1 MRFYIFIFLFALT
14 VQSHSQKPPQ
24 IENYGSVFNIDNP
37 DFKTDTLQSFKTVFD
52 VGRAFEET
60 EKTNKLL
67 ESAARFI
74 RLHREAGVPINQI
87 QVALVIHGS
96 AVFDLLN
103 HTDYQSIRESKE
115 AFNPNYDLITALT
128 QEGVE
133 IILCGQTASF
143 RKIDKTQLHPDVKI
157 ALSAMTALVQLQNEG
172 FRLINF

>member
-1 MRFYIFIFLFALT
+1 MRLSIYIFIFFFT
-14 VQSHSQKPPQ
+14 FQIQSQILPS
-24 IENYGSVFNIDNP
+24 IENFGPAFTIENP
-37 DFKTDTLQSFKTVFD
+37 AFKTDTTQSFKAVFD

-103 HTDYQSIRESKE
+103 HADYQSFRESKE
-115 AFNPNYDLITALT
+115 AFNPNYDLITALS

-133 IILCGQTASF
+133 IILCGQTTSF